1 MDVSLIS
8 SSARKWNKNAKSSLK
23 RKRKKKERK
32 TGRGNLTLK
41 TKMAGKTVMKAPE
54 LTASSVS

>member
-1 MDVSLIS
+1 MEQKCK
-8 SSARKWNKNAKSSLK
+8 RSLK

-32 TGRGNLTLK
+32 TGRGNFILK